1 MRWVFTIYRLDI
13 KAKTLTNLISNDKK
27 KSLEQIFKPIL
38 ECLIAIFMVVIG
50 MSLYSILPQNINSEL
65 ISSILLYIL
74 IFLVGVD
81 LSSIKIQFL
90 TLDHI
95 KVPIFTILAL
105 FISAYITTFF
115 LEKSLFLSK
124 KAIFAVKLWS

>member
-1 MRWVFTIYRLDI
+1 MPNCYIYGCYWD
-13 KAKTLTNLISNDKK
+13 
-27 KSLEQIFKPIL
+27 
-38 ECLIAIFMVVIG
+38 VVI
-50 MSLYSILPQNINSEL
+50 LNLPQNINSEL

-74 IFLVGVD
+74 IFLVE
-81 LSSIKIQFL
+81 SIFLLKIQFL

-115 LEKSLFLSK
+115 
-124 KAIFAVKLWS
+124 